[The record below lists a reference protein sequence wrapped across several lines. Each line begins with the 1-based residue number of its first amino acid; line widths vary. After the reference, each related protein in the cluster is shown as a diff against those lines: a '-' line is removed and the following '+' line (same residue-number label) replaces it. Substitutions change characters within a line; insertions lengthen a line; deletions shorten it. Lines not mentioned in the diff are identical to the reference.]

1 MSEIAQEEAQT
12 LELRNKMLAL
22 ATTKILSSDTYD
34 IINWEYRASKN
45 ESNIVFA
52 FDEDWCID
60 DICIAIINV
69 PQKSISLNIFHDN
82 DMDILNFDIST
93 FNDEQV
99 ATIYQHW
106 VSNDLNFIAVS
117 GNEDDDDACLMLPTK
132 IVQKH

>member
-1 MSEIAQEEAQT
+1 MSEIAQEEAHT
-12 LELRNKMLAL
+12 LELRNKMLEL
-22 ATTKILSSDTYD
+22 AITKTPSSDTYD
-34 IINWEYRASKN
+34 IINWEYRASEN

-60 DICIAIINV
+60 DICISIINV

-82 DMDILNFDIST
+82 DMDILKFDIST

-117 GNEDDDDACLMLPTK
+117 ENKDDDEACLILPTK